1 MIKGEKKRMPLTML
15 DKLYFSKRRTRV
27 HMTKRTKNNRH
38 LLAYTLKDEPKP
50 RSEK

>member
-15 DKLYFSKRRTRV
+15 DKRRTRV
-27 HMTKRTKNNRH
+27 HMTKRTKNNHRH
-38 LLAYTLKDEPKP
+38 LLAYTLKDEPKH